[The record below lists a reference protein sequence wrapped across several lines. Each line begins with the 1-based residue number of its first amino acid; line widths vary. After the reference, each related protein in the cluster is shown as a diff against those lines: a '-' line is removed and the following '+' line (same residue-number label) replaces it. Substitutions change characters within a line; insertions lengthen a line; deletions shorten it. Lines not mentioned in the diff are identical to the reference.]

1 MGLHRNYLRVGQ
13 NAGNQLFGIPHVP
26 RANGATP
33 LSMLISQGAKFNNS
47 KWSFFCCSTIK
58 MD

>member
-47 KWSFFCCSTIK
+47 KCFCFLLSFK
-58 MD
+58 